1 MTSTPPSLTPVL
13 STKADASNHT
23 TTPKGDDLQHPLAFE
38 EKPESP
44 TFEAPSA
51 VSKLT
56 KVELNN
62 VALHLTPNDIDRIRI
77 FVRE

>member
-1 MTSTPPSLTPVL
+1 VTSTPPSLTPVL
-13 STKADASNHT
+13 PTKIDSANHT
-23 TTPKGDDLQHPLAFE
+23 ISPKGDDLDHPLALD

-44 TFEAPSA
+44 TFEVTSSVP
-51 VSKLT
+51 KLT